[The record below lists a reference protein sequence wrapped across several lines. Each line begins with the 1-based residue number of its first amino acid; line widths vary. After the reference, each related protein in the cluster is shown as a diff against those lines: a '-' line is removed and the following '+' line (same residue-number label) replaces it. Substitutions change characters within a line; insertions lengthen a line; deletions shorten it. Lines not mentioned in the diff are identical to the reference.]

1 MLSSFQVLLRPR
13 AVFINLKLAL
23 LTQLS
28 VSNERI
34 LIGLFNREG
43 LVPQSDRGEGWL
55 HTVTGGGL
63 APQSDRGEGWLH
75 RVTGGVDGS
84 TE

>member
-13 AVFINLKLAL
+13 ADFINLKPAL

-43 LVPQSDRGEGWL
+43 LVPQSDRGG
-55 HTVTGGGL
+55 GGGL
-63 APQSDRGEGWLH
+63 APQSDRG
-75 RVTGGVDGS
+75 RAGS